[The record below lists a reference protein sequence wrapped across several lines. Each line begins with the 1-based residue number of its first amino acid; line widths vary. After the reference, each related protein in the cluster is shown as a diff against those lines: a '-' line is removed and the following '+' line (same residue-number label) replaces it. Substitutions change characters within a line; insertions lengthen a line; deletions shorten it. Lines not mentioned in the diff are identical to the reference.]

1 MTTEWLALW
10 VHFLARR
17 LVKSNLSMCPPA
29 PSHSPIVHTLVN
41 VMYHISCV
49 KWSGILT
56 MSCSLGAWRE
66 IGVVTARSTKNSPQ
80 AAGARSNTPEVTKSR
95 RSLLRIAAM
104 VSMCLLLNAIAALS
118 TAAKL
123 EEWGRTADLSLAC
136 AIKETWNTRDW
147 NAYGFNENDA
157 VSVCSEET
165 AIQVQ
170 GPCLSDCFWHPY
182 INDGTLTCHSDYGV
196 GGFESL
202 EAKAEK
208 YQQEREAGL
217 REGPGPTNGCDC
229 ECSDLVQIERPR
241 FVSSIPLKLP
251 LRSLFLDFCTTAW
264 QCYPWLTSRS
274 LWW

>member
-1 MTTEWLALW
+1 MA
-10 VHFLARR
+10 F
-17 LVKSNLSMCPPA
+17 
-29 PSHSPIVHTLVN
+29 
-41 VMYHISCV
+41 
-49 KWSGILT
+49 
-56 MSCSLGAWRE
+56 SLGAWQK
-66 IGVVTARSTKNSPQ
+66 IGAVTAKSSINAAKSSGTRSSSSG
-80 AAGARSNTPEVTKSR
+80 AAAQSR
-95 RSLLRIAAM
+95 RRLLRIAAM

-182 INDGTLTCHSDYGV
+182 ITDGTLTCHSDYGV

-241 FVSSIPLKLP
+241 FVSSIPPLKLP

-264 QCYPWLTSRS
+264 QCYPWLTLPS